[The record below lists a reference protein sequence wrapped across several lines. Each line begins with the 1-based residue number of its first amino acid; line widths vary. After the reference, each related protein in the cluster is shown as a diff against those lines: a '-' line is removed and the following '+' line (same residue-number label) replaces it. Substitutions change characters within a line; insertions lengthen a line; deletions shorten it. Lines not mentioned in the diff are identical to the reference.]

1 MRHASACDLGLRKS
15 DSFLNNIHEEYI
27 DICHYLNHFTALG
40 AQLLDY
46 DRREGCTRRDEPVQM
61 PRHACGTLDVAPKS
75 QLPAATLSPQP
86 PGARAFRPRAGLMR
100 SASSSSSRRSGRSP
114 ALRA

>member
-61 PRHACGTLDVAPKS
+61 PRHACGTLDVAPNRNCRRHAQPS
-75 QLPAATLSPQP
+75 AARRESVP
-86 PGARAFRPRAGLMR
+86 P
-100 SASSSSSRRSGRSP
+100 SRRAHAVR
-114 ALRA
+114 